1 MTRFDKM
8 TNIGLVIFLFL
19 SHYTA
24 KVIKKP
30 LFFFFLLREKNAI
43 HYFCKHGFSAFLIM
57 A

>member
-30 LFFFFLLREKNAI
+30 LF
-43 HYFCKHGFSAFLIM
+43 
-57 A
+57 